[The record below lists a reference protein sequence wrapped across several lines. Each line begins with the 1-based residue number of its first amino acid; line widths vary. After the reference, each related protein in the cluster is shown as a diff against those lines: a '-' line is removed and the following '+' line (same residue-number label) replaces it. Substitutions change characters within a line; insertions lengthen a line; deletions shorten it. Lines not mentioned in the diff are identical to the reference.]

1 MLVLTGSIFQ
11 SFDSSRLPVMISYLK
26 GTVAAIHKI
35 SSGRV
40 ILTLEVGQIGYDLQ
54 VTPRLLQTLPAGGEL
69 VQIFTHQQVRDD
81 QLVLFGFS
89 TLAERDL
96 FRQLTGV
103 SGVGPQIAMAL
114 LDGMSLPD
122 LVQAIVTGNTR
133 LLSRTPG
140 IGAKTAER
148 IALELKNKLAEW
160 RLQSGLTTTPEA
172 GPAGTVQEEVE
183 MTLIALGYSNSEIIQ
198 ALRAVGQNT
207 ALSKTGDAEAW
218 IREAIAWLSR

>member
-1 MLVLTGSIFQ
+1 
-11 SFDSSRLPVMISYLK
+11 MISYLK
-26 GTVAAIHKI
+26 GTVAAIQKI
-35 SSGRV
+35 ATGRV
-40 ILTLEVGQIGYDLQ
+40 ILTLEVNQVGYDLQ
-54 VTPRLLQTLPAGGEL
+54 VTPRLLQQLPRDGESL
-69 VQIFTHQQVRDD
+69 QLFTHQQIRDD
-81 QLVLFGFS
+81 QIVLFGFGS
-89 TLAERDL
+89 LAERDL

-114 LDGMSLPD
+114 LDGMSMQD

-148 IALELKNKLAEW
+148 IALELKSKLAEW

-183 MTLIALGYSNSEIIQ
+183 MTLIALGYNNSEIIQ
-198 ALRAVGQNT
+198 ALRAVGQKT
-207 ALSKTGDAEAW
+207 ALSKTADAEEW
-218 IREAIAWLSR
+218 IREAIAWLSQ

>member
-1 MLVLTGSIFQ
+1 
-11 SFDSSRLPVMISYLK
+11 MISYLK
-26 GTVAAIHKI
+26 GTVATIQKI

-40 ILTLEVGQIGYDLQ
+40 ILTLEVNQIGYDLQ
-54 VTPRLLQTLPAGGEL
+54 VTPRLLQSLPPAGEA

-81 QLVLFGFS
+81 QMVLFGFNS
-89 TLAERDL
+89 LAERDL

-160 RLQSGLTTTPEA
+160 RLQSGLTATPEA

-218 IREAIAWLSR
+218 IRETIAWLSQ

>member
-1 MLVLTGSIFQ
+1 
-11 SFDSSRLPVMISYLK
+11 MISYLK
-26 GTVAAIHKI
+26 GTIAAIQKPAA
-35 SSGRV
+35 GRV
-40 ILTLEVGQIGYDLQ
+40 ILTLDVNQIGYDIQ
-54 VTPRLLQTLPAGGEL
+54 VTPRLLQSLPAGDDS

-81 QLVLFGFS
+81 QIVLFGFGS
-89 TLAERDL
+89 LAERDL
-96 FRQLTGV
+96 FRQLTSV

-122 LVQAIVTGNTR
+122 VIQAIVSGNTR

-148 IALELKNKLAEW
+148 IALELKTKLVEW
-160 RLQSGLTTTPEA
+160 RQQSGLTAPDA
-172 GPAGTVQEEVE
+172 SPVGTVQEEVE

-198 ALRAVGQNT
+198 ALRAVGQKT
-207 ALSKTGDAEAW
+207 ALSKTDNAEDW

>member
-1 MLVLTGSIFQ
+1 
-11 SFDSSRLPVMISYLK
+11 MISYLK
-26 GTVAAIHKI
+26 GTIAAIQKPA
-35 SSGRV
+35 SGRV
-40 ILTLEVGQIGYDLQ
+40 VLTVEVNQIGYDVQ
-54 VTPRLLQTLPAGGEL
+54 VTPRLLQTLPNSSGSEP
-69 VQIFTHQQVRDD
+69 VQIFTHQQVREDA
-81 QLVLFGFS
+81 VILFGFS
-89 TLAERDL
+89 SLAERDL
-96 FRQLTGV
+96 FRQLTSV

-122 LVQAIVTGNTR
+122 LIQAIVTGNTR

-160 RLQSGLTTTPEA
+160 RQQSGLTTTPDA

-183 MTLIALGYSNSEIIQ
+183 ITLIALGYSNSEIIQ

-207 ALSKTGDAEAW
+207 ALAKSGNAEEW

>member
-1 MLVLTGSIFQ
+1 
-11 SFDSSRLPVMISYLK
+11 MISYLK
-26 GTVAAIHKI
+26 GTVAAIQKI
-35 SSGRV
+35 ATGRV
-40 ILTLEVGQIGYDLQ
+40 ILTLEVNQVGYDLQ
-54 VTPRLLQTLPAGGEL
+54 VTPRLLQQLSRDGESL
-69 VQIFTHQQVRDD
+69 QLFTHQQIRDD
-81 QLVLFGFS
+81 QIVLFGFGS
-89 TLAERDL
+89 LAERDL

-114 LDGMSLPD
+114 LDGMSMQD

-148 IALELKNKLAEW
+148 IALELKSKLAEW

-183 MTLIALGYSNSEIIQ
+183 MTLIALGYNNSEIIQ
-198 ALRAVGQNT
+198 ALRAVGQKT
-207 ALSKTGDAEAW
+207 ALSKTADAEEW
-218 IREAIAWLSR
+218 IREAIAWLSQ

>member
-1 MLVLTGSIFQ
+1 
-11 SFDSSRLPVMISYLK
+11 MISYLK
-26 GTVAAIHKI
+26 GTVAAIQKI
-35 SSGRV
+35 ASGRV
-40 ILTLEVGQIGYDLQ
+40 ILTLEVNQIGYDLQ
-54 VTPRLLQTLPAGGEL
+54 VTPRLLQLLPAAGEV

-81 QLVLFGFS
+81 QMVLFGFS
-89 TLAERDL
+89 SLAERDL

-114 LDGMSLPD
+114 LDGMSLSE

-140 IGAKTAER
+140 IGAKTADR

-160 RLQSGLTTTPEA
+160 RLQSGLTATPEA

-198 ALRAVGQNT
+198 ALQAVGQST
-207 ALSKTGDAEAW
+207 ALSKTGDTEVW
-218 IREAIAWLSR
+218 IREAIAWLSQ

>member
-1 MLVLTGSIFQ
+1 
-11 SFDSSRLPVMISYLK
+11 MISYLK
-26 GTVAAIHKI
+26 GIVAAIHKP

-40 ILTLEVGQIGYDLQ
+40 ILTLEVNQIGYDLQ
-54 VTPRLLQTLPAGGEL
+54 ITPRLLQQIPAIGEA

-81 QLVLFGFS
+81 QMVLFGFGS
-89 TLAERDL
+89 LAERDL

-114 LDGMSLPD
+114 LDGMSLQD
-122 LVQAIVTGNTR
+122 VVQAIVTGNTR

-148 IALELKNKLAEW
+148 IALELKTKLAEW
-160 RLQSGLTTTPEA
+160 RLQSGLSTAPEA
-172 GPAGTVQEEVE
+172 GPAGSVQEEVE
-183 MTLIALGYSNSEIIQ
+183 ITLIALGYTNTEILQ
-198 ALRAVGQNT
+198 ALRAVGQKT
-207 ALSKTGDAEAW
+207 ALSKTADAEEW